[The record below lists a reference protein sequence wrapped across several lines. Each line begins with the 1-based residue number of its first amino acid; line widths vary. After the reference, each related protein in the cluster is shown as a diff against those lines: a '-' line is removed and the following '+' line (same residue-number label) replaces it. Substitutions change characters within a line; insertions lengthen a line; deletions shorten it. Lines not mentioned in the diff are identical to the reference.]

1 MRINKRTFAGSVPC
15 LVPIDRGD
23 RVRGNV
29 GKERRA
35 TNVGGE
41 RVGHD
46 LVAPRVL
53 QGPDALD
60 GDVKTPGEGHIS
72 VRMATG
78 HVDPA
83 EEVLGDLS
91 GYGVVVGRKGNVRFD
106 AVRNGFR
113 RVAQKE

>member
-1 MRINKRTFAGSVPC
+1 
-15 LVPIDRGD
+15 LVPIDGGD

-53 QGPDALD
+53 QGPDALN
-60 GDVKTPGEGHIS
+60 GDVETPGEGHVS
-72 VRMATG
+72 VRMAAR

-91 GYGVVVGRKGNVRFD
+91 RYRVVVGRKGNVWFD
-106 AVRNGFR
+106 AAMNGFR
-113 RVAQKE
+113 RVMQKE